1 MECKRCEHLLAVY
14 KDTVRLY
21 RTFVERIQ
29 QRVGADRQLAHK
41 EAEHL
46 RLACVDAENTLSQ
59 HRHQDHTDL
68 AKSLR
73 KAGT

>member
-1 MECKRCEHLLAVY
+1 MQCKSCEHLLAVY
-14 KDTVRLY
+14 KDTVTLY

-29 QRVGADRQLAHK
+29 QRVGPDRQLAHK

-46 RLACVDAENTLSQ
+46 RLACSDAENALSH
-59 HRHQDHTDL
+59 HRHQDHADL